1 MLKFVQRIK
10 YAVVHKIGHPRS
22 FRRAGHLAEI
32 KGTVHALL
40 QLAHLSFDISD
51 RRFSYLRVILE
62 RSSRKVLALCE
73 CFIDFNRISLRSI
86 KRFLRLSNGID
97 LFGIQNQTG
106 DNATNSDARQYP
118 WISSCKSEQR
128 FKSGGIIKQG
138 FGCSRHERNHRGK
151 PGTNGQCLKNIL
163 VFCQSIK
170 SRLQAADRP
179 AHGIDA
185 SNGGVGVDN
194 GAFKKRPFGRK
205 AVERPLQPLRRG
217 FGGGPEIFLHDL
229 CQLRQKV
236 FGGELAVRHKL
247 IQFRRGHVHGLGR
260 ELERT
265 GEPFAELPPQFFGL
279 YLAFA
284 DHLAER
290 DKRAV
295 HVVCREREGGPGG
308 RHGLKDAV
316 HVLFERGIFARSK
329 ERLCRFCGALEL
341 QPQAV
346 AHVIEIGKLLLRGG
360 RRAGDRGVGFREAI
374 GLKRGFKARLPAES
388 HGGGKGED
396 GGF

>member
-97 LFGIQNQTG
+97 LFGIQNQTS

-118 WISSCKSEQR
+118 WISSYKSEQR

-151 PGTNGQCLKNIL
+151 PGTNGQSLKNIL

-179 AHGIDA
+179 AHGVDPGH
-185 SNGGVGVDN
+185 GGVGVDE
-194 GAFKKRPFGRK
+194 GRFEQRPFCRK
-205 AVERPLQPLRRG
+205 AVKLSLQSVCGG
-217 FGGGPEIFLHDL
+217 FGGGPKILLHN
-229 CQLRQKV
+229 
-236 FGGELAVRHKL
+236 
-247 IQFRRGHVHGLGR
+247 
-260 ELERT
+260 
-265 GEPFAELPPQFFGL
+265 
-279 YLAFA
+279 
-284 DHLAER
+284 
-290 DKRAV
+290 
-295 HVVCREREGGPGG
+295 
-308 RHGLKDAV
+308 
-316 HVLFERGIFARSK
+316 
-329 ERLCRFCGALEL
+329 FC
-341 QPQAV
+341 
-346 AHVIEIGKLLLRGG
+346 
-360 RRAGDRGVGFREAI
+360 
-374 GLKRGFKARLPAES
+374 
-388 HGGGKGED
+388 
-396 GGF
+396 